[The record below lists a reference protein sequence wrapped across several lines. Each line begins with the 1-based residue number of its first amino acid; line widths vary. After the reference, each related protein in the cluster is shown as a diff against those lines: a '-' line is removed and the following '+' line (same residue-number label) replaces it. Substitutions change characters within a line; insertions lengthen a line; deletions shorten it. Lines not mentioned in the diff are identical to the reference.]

1 MKYIK
6 KTVPV
11 TEAVNYEIKQVSQ
24 MLHISDA
31 TLMNFAIL
39 NLLSSIKKGTL
50 KKSDLLDMIL
60 NDRWIFSCSYRSKQL
75 NS

>member
-60 NDRWIFSCSYRSKQL
+60 NDR
-75 NS
+75 